1 MFWEVKVAFEGAS
14 LPEIIFFLA
23 HPFENGP
30 DTLKKRNSVI
40 RHRSSLLATEF
51 RRLESGIF
59 VMGWS
64 TERWAKRGNS
74 RGIVGRRVYTQG
86 GGLYVYLLLVMR
98 VPLSVAFYIVAVRA
112 RISLIIHHDPNKHI
126 YKSLT
131 NVSTEH
137 RFPSLPWQPRL
148 SLSTRLKNKCP

>member
-1 MFWEVKVAFEGAS
+1 MSKWAGY
-14 LPEIIFFLA
+14 PE
-23 HPFENGP
+23 
-30 DTLKKRNSVI
+30 KWKSVI

-64 TERWAKRGNS
+64 TERWAKRG
-74 RGIVGRRVYTQG
+74 RGFVGRRVYTQG

-98 VPLSVAFYIVAVRA
+98 VPLSVAFYIVTVRA
-112 RISLIIHHDPNKHI
+112 RISLIIHHNPNKHF
-126 YKSLT
+126 YKLLT